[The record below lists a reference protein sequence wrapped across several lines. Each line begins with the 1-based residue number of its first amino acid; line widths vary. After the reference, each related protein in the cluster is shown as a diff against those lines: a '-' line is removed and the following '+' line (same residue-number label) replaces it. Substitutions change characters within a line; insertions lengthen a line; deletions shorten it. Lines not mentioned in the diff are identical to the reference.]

1 MSKRKE
7 TVTEKAVKVEA
18 TKAEAA
24 LRKAINQALKN
35 GGFPKDLIELTKTLP
50 GTPFQ
55 YKEAFAKLSDTDRL
69 NLRKGLKDYANFP
82 VTEFDKLTGAGD
94 GGDGRP
100 TTQANQLISIADTGC
115 TLFHDGDEAYA
126 EIEVKIKNTG
136 HCETWPVRSRGFR
149 QWLQLRYFKEHG
161 GAPNNEALQSARDTI
176 EARARFEGPERKVYR
191 RVATGENGS
200 LYLDLCDPAW
210 RAIEVDAKGWR
221 IVDRPPVPF
230 IRSRTMRELPAP
242 EDGDI
247 DDLRQLLNLATVED
261 FTLAVA
267 WVLAAL
273 RDKGPYPVLV
283 LTGEQGSAKSTCAR
297 MLRALVDPCDAS
309 LRSVPRN
316 EQDLFIAARNS
327 HVLAFD
333 NLSGA
338 VSVWF
343 SDALCQIST
352 GGGYAARKLYT
363 DGEEAVIDAIRPVIL
378 NGIDEVVAR
387 GDLDSRTIILTLS
400 AILEAHRK
408 PEAKLWARFE
418 EARPRILGAL
428 LNALVEG
435 VRRLPDVRLD
445 RLPRMAD
452 FAMWAVACESAIFP
466 EGAFMRAYM
475 GNRDDAIESVIDAN
489 PVASAIRELMEK
501 RASWAGT
508 ATELLTELEG
518 TAGGAVKTGKEW
530 PTSGRSLGNRLHR
543 LSSAL
548 RPVGIEI
555 TRRKSGSK
563 RLITIS
569 RRSEDGRNETS
580 QTSQMSQTPHMA
592 GHDEG
597 HVGGPVGHVGHVE
610 GHDQGHVEPSPGAA
624 GDVWDVWDKKKRPL
638 SGNGKEVPAELP
650 SQRPGEPTAGEAY
663 RRRSDGE

>member
-1 MSKRKE
+1 MSTRKE
-7 TVTEKAVKVEA
+7 AATEKAVKVEA

-24 LRKAINQALKN
+24 LRKATVQIFKN
-35 GGFPKDLIELTKTLP
+35 GGFPKDLIERTREVH

-55 YKEAFAKLSDTDRL
+55 YKEAFAKLSNADRAT
-69 NLRKGLKDYANFP
+69 LRQAFKELADFP
-82 VTEFDKLTGAGD
+82 NGEFDKLTGAGD

-126 EIEVKIKNTG
+126 EIEVKIENTG

-149 QWLQLRYFKEHG
+149 QWLQLRYYKEHG

-176 EARARFEGPERKVYR
+176 EAKARFEGPERKVYR

-230 IRSRTMRELPAP
+230 IRSRTMRELPEP
-242 EDGDI
+242 TRGGHI
-247 DDLRQLLNLATVED
+247 DDLRQLLNDLRQLLNLAADGD
-261 FTLAVA
+261 FILAVA

-273 RDKGPYPVLV
+273 RDEGPYPVLV

-297 MLRALVDPCDAS
+297 MLRALVDPCDAP

-316 EQDLFIAARNS
+316 EQDLFIAARNG

-352 GGGYAARKLYT
+352 GGSYAARKLYT
-363 DGEEAVIDAIRPVIL
+363 DGEEAVIDAKRPVIL

-400 AILEAHRK
+400 AIREEDRK
-408 PEAKLWARFE
+408 PEAKLWARFD

-428 LNALVEG
+428 LDALAEG
-435 VRRLPDVRLD
+435 VRRHPDVKLD

-452 FAMWAVACESAIFP
+452 FATWAVACEPAIFP
-466 EGAFMRAYM
+466 EGAFMRAYT
-475 GNRDDAIESVIDAN
+475 GNRADAVESVIDAS
-489 PVASAIRELMEK
+489 PVASAIRELMQDREP
-501 RASWAGT
+501 WEGT
-508 ATELLTELEG
+508 ATELLRVLEPI
-518 TAGGAVKTGKEW
+518 AGEPVTKGKEW
-530 PTSGRSLGNRLHR
+530 PTNGRSLGNRLNR

-580 QTSQMSQTPHMA
+580 QTSQTSQNA
-592 GHDEG
+592 LY
-597 HVGGPVGHVGHVE
+597 GG
-610 GHDQGHVEPSPGAA
+610 
-624 GDVWDVWDKKKRPL
+624 
-638 SGNGKEVPAELP
+638 
-650 SQRPGEPTAGEAY
+650 T
-663 RRRSDGE
+663 

>member
-7 TVTEKAVKVEA
+7 TATEKAVKVEA

-24 LRKAINQALKN
+24 LRKATVQIFKN
-35 GGFPKDLIELTKTLP
+35 GGFPKDLIERTREVH

-55 YKEAFAKLSDTDRL
+55 YKEAFAKLSNADRAT
-69 NLRKGLKDYANFP
+69 LRQAFKELADFP
-82 VTEFDKLTGAGD
+82 NGEFDKLTGAGD

-100 TTQANQLISIADTGC
+100 TQANQLISIAEGGC
-115 TLFHDGDEAYA
+115 TLFHDSGDAFA
-126 EIEVKIKNTG
+126 EIENAG
-136 HCETWPVRSRGFR
+136 HCETWPVRPGGFR
-149 QWLQLRYFKEHG
+149 EWLQLRYFKEHG
-161 GAPNNEALQSARDTI
+161 GAPNNEALQSAEGTI
-176 EARARFEGPERKVYR
+176 KARARFEGPERKVYR
-191 RVATGENGS
+191 RVGTANGS

-230 IRSRTMRELPAP
+230 IRSRTMRELPEP
-242 EDGDI
+242 TRGGHI
-247 DDLRQLLNLATVED
+247 DDLRQLLNDLRQLLNLAADGD
-261 FTLAVA
+261 FILAVA

-273 RDKGPYPVLV
+273 RDEGPYPVLV

-297 MLRALVDPCDAS
+297 MLRALVDPCQAP

-316 EQDLFIAARNS
+316 EQDLFIAARNG

-333 NLSGA
+333 NLGG
-338 VSVWF
+338 VPTWL
-343 SDALCQIST
+343 SDALCRLST
-352 GGGYAARKLYT
+352 GGGFAARELYT
-363 DGEEAVIDAIRPVIL
+363 DDEEVVISAERPLIL

-387 GDLDSRTIILTLS
+387 GDLADRAIFLTLS
-400 AILEAHRK
+400 AIREADRK

-428 LNALVEG
+428 LDALVEG

-452 FAMWAVACESAIFP
+452 FAKWVVACESAIFP
-466 EGAFMRAYM
+466 DGAFMRAYR

-489 PVASAIRELMEK
+489 PVASAIRELMQSRE
-501 RASWAGT
+501 SWEGT

-518 TAGGAVKTGKEW
+518 TAGGTVTKGKGREW
-530 PTSGRSLGNRLHR
+530 PTSGRSLGRRLNRP
-543 LSSAL
+543 SSAL

-555 TRRKSGSK
+555 DGRKSGSK

-580 QTSQMSQTPHMA
+580 QTSQTSQTPYMA

-650 SQRPGEPTAGEAY
+650 GEPTAGEAY

>member
-7 TVTEKAVKVEA
+7 TATEKAVKVEA

-24 LRKAINQALKN
+24 LRKATVQIFKN
-35 GGFPKDLIELTKTLP
+35 GGFPKDLIERTREVH

-55 YKEAFAKLSDTDRL
+55 YKEAFAKLSNADRAT
-69 NLRKGLKDYANFP
+69 LRQAFKELADFP
-82 VTEFDKLTGAGD
+82 NGEFDKLTGAGD

-100 TTQANQLISIADTGC
+100 TQANQLISIADTGC

-149 QWLQLRYFKEHG
+149 QWLQFRYFKEHG

-176 EARARFEGPERKVYR
+176 EAKARFEGPERKVYR

-230 IRSRTMRELPAP
+230 IRSRTMRELPEP
-242 EDGDI
+242 TRGGHI
-247 DDLRQLLNLATVED
+247 DDLRQLLNDLRQLLNLAADGD
-261 FTLAVA
+261 FILAVA

-297 MLRALVDPCDAS
+297 MLRALVDPCEPP

-316 EQDLFIAARNS
+316 EQDLFIAARNG

-352 GGGYAARKLYT
+352 GGSYAARKLYT
-363 DGEEAVIDAIRPVIL
+363 DGEEAVIDAKRPMIL

-400 AILEAHRK
+400 AIHEADRK
-408 PEAKLWARFE
+408 PEAELRARFD

-428 LNALVEG
+428 LDALVEG
-435 VRRLPDVRLD
+435 VRRHPDVKLD

-452 FAMWAVACESAIFP
+452 FAKWVVACESAIF
-466 EGAFMRAYM
+466 ETGAFMRAYT
-475 GNRDDAIESVIDAN
+475 GNRADAVESVIDAS
-489 PVASAIRELMEK
+489 PVASAIRELMQSRE
-501 RASWAGT
+501 SWEGT
-508 ATELLTELEG
+508 ATELLTVLEPI
-518 TAGGAVKTGKEW
+518 AGEPVTKGRGKGW
-530 PTSGRSLGNRLHR
+530 PANGQVLSRERNRLK
-543 LSSAL
+543 SAL
-548 RPVGIEI
+548 RPAGIEI
-555 TRRKSGSK
+555 TRGEGRN
-563 RLITIS
+563 RQIITIS
-569 RRSEDGRNETS
+569 R
-580 QTSQMSQTPHMA
+580 
-592 GHDEG
+592 
-597 HVGGPVGHVGHVE
+597 
-610 GHDQGHVEPSPGAA
+610 
-624 GDVWDVWDKKKRPL
+624 
-638 SGNGKEVPAELP
+638 
-650 SQRPGEPTAGEAY
+650 
-663 RRRSDGE
+663 

>member
-1 MSKRKE
+1 MSTRKE
-7 TVTEKAVKVEA
+7 ATTAAKA
-18 TKAEAA
+18 KAEGER
-24 LRKAINQALKN
+24 RKRTVQILKN
-35 GGFPKDLIELTKTLP
+35 NGLPTDLIELTKEDH

-55 YKEAFAKLSDTDRL
+55 HKEAFAKLSNADRL
-69 NLRKGLKDYANFP
+69 TLRQAFKELANFP
-82 VTEFDKLTGAGD
+82 NGEFDKLTGAGD

-100 TTQANQLISIADTGC
+100 TTQANQLISIAEGGC
-115 TLFHDGDEAYA
+115 TLFHDGEGTFA
-126 EIEVKIKNTG
+126 EIENTG

-176 EARARFEGPERKVYR
+176 QAKARFEGPERKVYR
-191 RVATGENGS
+191 RVGTANGS

-210 RAIEVDAKGWR
+210 RAIELDAKGWR

-230 IRSRTMRELPAP
+230 TRSRTMLKLPEP
-242 EDGDI
+242 TPGDHI
-247 DDLRQLLNLATVED
+247 DDLRQLLNLAADDD
-261 FTLAVA
+261 FILAVA

-273 RDKGPYPVLV
+273 RDEGPYPVLV

-297 MLRALVDPCDAS
+297 MLRALVDPCEAP

-316 EQDLFIAARNS
+316 EQDLFIAARNG

-333 NLSGA
+333 NLGG
-338 VSVWF
+338 VPTWL
-343 SDALCQIST
+343 SDALCRLST
-352 GGGYAARKLYT
+352 GGGFAARELYT
-363 DGEEAVIDAIRPVIL
+363 DDEEVVISAERPLIL

-387 GDLDSRTIILTLS
+387 GDLADRAIFLTLS
-400 AILEAHRK
+400 AIREADRK
-408 PEAKLWARFE
+408 PEAELWARFE

-475 GNRDDAIESVIDAN
+475 GNRADAVESVIDAN
-489 PVASAIRELMEK
+489 PVASAIRELMQSRE
-501 RASWAGT
+501 SWEGT

-518 TAGGAVKTGKEW
+518 TAGGTVTKGKGREW
-530 PTSGRSLGNRLHR
+530 PTSGRSLGRRLNRPK
-543 LSSAL
+543 SAL

-555 TRRKSGSK
+555 DGRKSGSK

-580 QTSQMSQTPHMA
+580 QTSQTSQTPYMA

-597 HVGGPVGHVGHVE
+597 HVGGPVGHVE

-650 SQRPGEPTAGEAY
+650 GEPTAGEAY

>member
-7 TVTEKAVKVEA
+7 TATEKAVKVEA

-24 LRKAINQALKN
+24 LRKATVQIFKN
-35 GGFPKDLIELTKTLP
+35 GGFPKDLIERTREVH

-55 YKEAFAKLSDTDRL
+55 YKEAFAKLSNADRAT
-69 NLRKGLKDYANFP
+69 LRQAFKELADFP
-82 VTEFDKLTGAGD
+82 NGEFDKLTGAGD

-100 TTQANQLISIADTGC
+100 TTQANQLISIAEGGC
-115 TLFHDGDEAYA
+115 TLFHDGEGTFA
-126 EIEVKIKNTG
+126 EIENTG
-136 HCETWPVRSRGFR
+136 HCETWPVRSLGFR

-176 EARARFEGPERKVYR
+176 QAKARFEGPERKVYR
-191 RVATGENGS
+191 RVGTANGS

-230 IRSRTMRELPAP
+230 TRSRTMRELPEP
-242 EDGDI
+242 TRGGHI
-247 DDLRQLLNLATVED
+247 DDLRQLLNDLRQLLNLAADGD
-261 FTLAVA
+261 FILAVA

-273 RDKGPYPVLV
+273 RDEGPYPVLV
-283 LTGEQGSAKSTCAR
+283 LTGEQGSAKSTCAQ
-297 MLRALVDPCDAS
+297 MLRALVDPCEAP

-316 EQDLFIAARNS
+316 EQDLFIAARNG

-333 NLSGA
+333 NLGG
-338 VSVWF
+338 VPTWL
-343 SDALCQIST
+343 SDALCRLST
-352 GGGYAARKLYT
+352 GGGFAARELYT
-363 DGEEAVIDAIRPVIL
+363 DDEEVVISAERPLIL

-387 GDLDSRTIILTLS
+387 GDLADRAIFLTLS
-400 AILEAHRK
+400 AILEADRK
-408 PEAKLWARFE
+408 PEAELWARFDK
-418 EARPRILGAL
+418 ARPRILGAL

-435 VRRLPDVRLD
+435 VRRHPDVKLD

-475 GNRDDAIESVIDAN
+475 GNRADAVESVIDAN

-518 TAGGAVKTGKEW
+518 TAGGTVTKGKGREW
-530 PTSGRSLGNRLHR
+530 PTSGRSLGRRLNR

-555 TRRKSGSK
+555 DRDRGGRARR
-563 RLITIS
+563 IDIS
-569 RRSEDGRNETS
+569 RQPDKRRNKTS
-580 QTSQMSQTPHMA
+580 QTSQTSRQAP
-592 GHDEG
+592 D
-597 HVGGPVGHVGHVE
+597 
-610 GHDQGHVEPSPGAA
+610 
-624 GDVWDVWDKKKRPL
+624 GDVCDMSAARGDVSDDMSKTPPSATRDVYDVCDKKTRPL

-650 SQRPGEPTAGEAY
+650 SQRPDEPTASEAY
-663 RRRSDGE
+663 RRRSDGD

>member
-1 MSKRKE
+1 MSTRKE
-7 TVTEKAVKVEA
+7 AATEKAVKVEA

-24 LRKAINQALKN
+24 LRKATVQIFKN
-35 GGFPKDLIELTKTLP
+35 GGFPKDLIERTREVH

-55 YKEAFAKLSDTDRL
+55 YKEAFAKLSNADRAT
-69 NLRKGLKDYANFP
+69 LRQAFKELADFP
-82 VTEFDKLTGAGD
+82 NGEFDKLTGAGD

-115 TLFHDGDEAYA
+115 TLFHDGDKAYA
-126 EIEVKIKNTG
+126 EIEVKIENTG
-136 HCETWPVRSRGFR
+136 HCETWPVRSPGFR
-149 QWLQLRYFKEHG
+149 RWLRVRYFDEYG
-161 GAPNNEALQSARDTI
+161 SAPNNEALQSALGTI
-176 EARARFEGPERKVYR
+176 EAKACFKGPERKVYR
-191 RVATGENGS
+191 RVGTANGS

-242 EDGDI
+242 EDGGI
-247 DDLRQLLNLATVED
+247 DDLRQFLNLATGED
-261 FTLAVA
+261 FILAVA

-297 MLRALVDPCDAS
+297 MLRALVDPCEAP

-316 EQDLFIAARNS
+316 EQDLFIAARNG

-338 VSVWF
+338 VPVWF

-363 DGEEAVIDAIRPVIL
+363 DGEEAVIDAKRPVIL

-387 GDLDSRTIILTLS
+387 GDLDSRTITLTLS
-400 AILEAHRK
+400 AIHEADRK
-408 PEAKLWARFE
+408 PEAELWARFD

-428 LNALVEG
+428 LNALAEG
-435 VRRLPDVRLD
+435 VRRHPDVKLD

-452 FAMWAVACESAIFP
+452 FAKWAVACESAIF
-466 EGAFMRAYM
+466 EAGAFMRAYT
-475 GNRDDAIESVIDAN
+475 GNRADAVESVIDAS
-489 PVASAIRELMEK
+489 PVASAIRELMQDREP
-501 RASWAGT
+501 WEGT
-508 ATELLTELEG
+508 ATELLTELEPI
-518 TAGGAVKTGKEW
+518 AGEPVTKGRGKGW
-530 PTSGRSLGNRLHR
+530 PANGQVLSRERHR
-543 LSSAL
+543 LTSAL
-548 RPVGIEI
+548 RPAGIEI
-555 TRRKSGSK
+555 TRGEGRN
-563 RLITIS
+563 RRIITIS
-569 RRSEDGRNETS
+569 RQPENRRNFPS
-580 QTSQMSQTPHMA
+580 HPSHPSH
-592 GHDEG
+592 
-597 HVGGPVGHVGHVE
+597 
-610 GHDQGHVEPSPGAA
+610 PSPQAGSAARGASGRDGI
-624 GDVWDVWDKKKRPL
+624 GDGIGDAKKASGDGCDANDAISRPL
-638 SGNGKEVPAELP
+638 SGNGKKVPAE
-650 SQRPGEPTAGEAY
+650 SPGEPTAGEAY

>member
-1 MSKRKE
+1 MSTRKE
-7 TVTEKAVKVEA
+7 AATEKAVKVEA

-24 LRKAINQALKN
+24 LRKAAIQALKN
-35 GGFPKDLIELTKTLP
+35 AGLPKDLTESTKTVH

-55 YKEAFAKLSDTDRL
+55 HKEAFAKLSNADRAT
-69 NLRKGLKDYANFP
+69 LRQAFKELADFP
-82 VTEFDKLTGAGD
+82 NGEFDKLTGAGD

-100 TTQANQLISIADTGC
+100 TQANQLISIADTGC

-126 EIEVKIKNTG
+126 EIEVKIENTG
-136 HCETWPVRSRGFR
+136 HCETWPVRSPGFCR
-149 QWLQLRYFKEHG
+149 WLRVRYFDEYDS
-161 GAPNNEALQSARDTI
+161 APNNEALQSALGTI
-176 EARARFEGPERKVYR
+176 EAKACFKGPERKVYR

-242 EDGDI
+242 EDGGI
-247 DDLRQLLNLATVED
+247 DNLRQLLNLATGED
-261 FTLAVA
+261 FILAVA

-297 MLRALVDPCDAS
+297 MLRALVDPCEAP

-363 DGEEAVIDAIRPVIL
+363 DGEEAVIDAKRPVIL

-400 AILEAHRK
+400 AIHEADRK
-408 PEAKLWARFE
+408 PEAELWARFD

-428 LNALVEG
+428 LDALAEG
-435 VRRLPDVRLD
+435 IRRLPDVRLD
-445 RLPRMAD
+445 SYLRMAD
-452 FAMWAVACESAIFP
+452 FEKWVTACEPAIFP
-466 EGAFMRAYM
+466 DGAFMPAYRH
-475 GNRDDAIESVIDAN
+475 NRGDAIESVIDAS
-489 PVASAIRELMEK
+489 PVASAIRELMQDREP
-501 RASWAGT
+501 WEGT
-508 ATELLTELEG
+508 ATELLTVLEPI
-518 TAGGAVKTGKEW
+518 AGESVTKGKGKDW
-530 PTSGRSLGNRLHR
+530 PANGRSLGNRLHW

-555 TRRKSGSK
+555 ARRKSGSK

-569 RRSEDGRNETS
+569 RQSEDGRNETS
-580 QTSQMSQTPHMA
+580 QTSQTPYMA
-592 GHDEG
+592 
-597 HVGGPVGHVGHVE
+597 
-610 GHDQGHVEPSPGAA
+610 
-624 GDVWDVWDKKKRPL
+624 R
-638 SGNGKEVPAELP
+638 
-650 SQRPGEPTAGEAY
+650 T
-663 RRRSDGE
+663 

>member
-7 TVTEKAVKVEA
+7 TATEKAVKVEA

-24 LRKAINQALKN
+24 LRKAAIRILKDASL
-35 GGFPKDLIELTKTLP
+35 PEDLIERTKTLH

-55 YKEAFAKLSDTDRL
+55 YKEAFAKLSNADRAT
-69 NLRKGLKDYANFP
+69 LRQAFKELADFP
-82 VTEFDKLTGAGD
+82 NGEFDKLTGAGD

-100 TTQANQLISIADTGC
+100 TQANQLISIADTGC
-115 TLFHDGDEAYA
+115 TLFHDGDKAYA
-126 EIEVKIKNTG
+126 EIEVKIENTG
-136 HCETWPVRSRGFR
+136 HCETWPVRSPGFR
-149 QWLQLRYFKEHG
+149 RWLQLRYFKEHG

-176 EARARFEGPERKVYR
+176 EAKARFEGPERKVYR
-191 RVATGENGS
+191 RVGTANGS

-230 IRSRTMRELPAP
+230 TRSRTMLKLPEP
-242 EDGDI
+242 TPGDHI
-247 DDLRQLLNLATVED
+247 DDLRQLLNLAADDD

-297 MLRALVDPCDAS
+297 MLRALVDPCKAP

-316 EQDLFIAARNS
+316 EQDLFIAARNG

-333 NLSGA
+333 NLGG
-338 VSVWF
+338 VPTWL
-343 SDALCQIST
+343 SDALCRLST
-352 GGGYAARKLYT
+352 DGSFAARELYT
-363 DGEEAVIDAIRPVIL
+363 DDEEVVISAERPLIL

-387 GDLDSRTIILTLS
+387 GDLADRAIFLTLS
-400 AILEAHRK
+400 AILEEDRK
-408 PEAKLWARFE
+408 PEAVLWARFD

-428 LNALVEG
+428 LDALVEG
-435 VRRLPDVRLD
+435 VRRHPDVKLD

-452 FAMWAVACESAIFP
+452 FAKWVVACESAIF
-466 EGAFMRAYM
+466 EAGAFMRAYT
-475 GNRDDAIESVIDAN
+475 GNRADAIESVIDAN

-518 TAGGAVKTGKEW
+518 TAGGAVTKGKGREW
-530 PTSGRSLGNRLHR
+530 PTSGRSLGRRLNR

-555 TRRKSGSK
+555 DREREG
-563 RLITIS
+563 RARGIVIS
-569 RRSEDGRNETS
+569 RQPDKRRNKTS
-580 QTSQMSQTPHMA
+580 QTSRQAP
-592 GHDEG
+592 D
-597 HVGGPVGHVGHVE
+597 
-610 GHDQGHVEPSPGAA
+610 
-624 GDVWDVWDKKKRPL
+624 GDVCDMSAARGDVSDDMSKTPPSATRDVYDVCDKKTRPL
-638 SGNGKEVPAELP
+638 SGNGKEVPAE
-650 SQRPGEPTAGEAY
+650 SPGEPTAGEAY

>member
-1 MSKRKE
+1 MSTRKE
-7 TVTEKAVKVEA
+7 A
-18 TKAEAA
+18 TTAAKAEGR
-24 LRKAINQALKN
+24 LRKAAIQIFKNIGLPNDTIESTKEDHGTLLQHKKAL
-35 GGFPKDLIELTKTLP
+35 
-50 GTPFQ
+50 
-55 YKEAFAKLSDTDRL
+55 AKLSDADRL
-69 NLRKGLKDYANFP
+69 TLRQAFKDLANFP
-82 VTEFDKLTGAGD
+82 VTEFDRLTGAGD

-100 TTQANQLISIADTGC
+100 TQANQLISIAEGGC
-115 TLFHDGDEAYA
+115 TLFHDGEGTFA
-126 EIEVKIKNTG
+126 EIENTG

-176 EARARFEGPERKVYR
+176 EAKARFEGPERKVYR

-230 IRSRTMRELPAP
+230 IRSRTMLKLPEP
-242 EDGDI
+242 TRDGHI
-247 DDLRQLLNLATVED
+247 DDLLQLLNLAADDD
-261 FTLAVA
+261 FILAVA

-273 RDKGPYPVLV
+273 RDEGPYPVLV

-297 MLRALVDPCDAS
+297 MLRALVDPCEPP

-316 EQDLFIAARNS
+316 EQDLFIAARNG

-333 NLSGA
+333 NLGG
-338 VSVWF
+338 VPTWL
-343 SDALCQIST
+343 SDALCRLST
-352 GGGYAARKLYT
+352 GGGFAARELYT
-363 DGEEAVIDAIRPVIL
+363 DDEEVVISAERPLIL

-387 GDLDSRTIILTLS
+387 GDLADRAIFLTLS
-400 AILEAHRK
+400 AIREAARK
-408 PEAKLWARFE
+408 TEAELRARFD

-452 FAMWAVACESAIFP
+452 FAMWAVACESAIF
-466 EGAFMRAYM
+466 EAGAFMRAYT
-475 GNRDDAIESVIDAN
+475 GNRADAVESVIDAS
-489 PVASAIRELMEK
+489 PVASTIRELMQDREPWK
-501 RASWAGT
+501 GT
-508 ATELLTELEG
+508 ATELLRVLEPI
-518 TAGGAVKTGKEW
+518 AGEPVTKGKEW
-530 PTSGRSLGNRLHR
+530 PTNGRSLGNRLNR

-569 RRSEDGRNETS
+569 RRSEDGRN
-580 QTSQMSQTPHMA
+580 
-592 GHDEG
+592 
-597 HVGGPVGHVGHVE
+597 
-610 GHDQGHVEPSPGAA
+610 
-624 GDVWDVWDKKKRPL
+624 
-638 SGNGKEVPAELP
+638 
-650 SQRPGEPTAGEAY
+650 
-663 RRRSDGE
+663 

>member
-1 MSKRKE
+1 MSKRE
-7 TVTEKAVKVEA
+7 QSAAEKAVKVEA

-24 LRKAINQALKN
+24 LRKAMVQIFKN
-35 GGFPKDLIELTKTLP
+35 GGFPKDLIERTKTLP

-69 NLRKGLKDYANFP
+69 NLRQAFKDLANFP

-115 TLFHDGDEAYA
+115 TLFHDGEDAFA

-136 HCETWPVRSRGFR
+136 HCETWPVRSPGFR
-149 QWLQLRYFKEHG
+149 RWLRVRYFDEYG
-161 GAPNNEALQSARDTI
+161 SAPNNEALQSALGTI
-176 EARARFEGPERKVYR
+176 EAKACFKGPERKVYR

-242 EDGDI
+242 EDGGI
-247 DDLRQLLNLATVED
+247 DDLRQLLNLATGED
-261 FTLAVA
+261 FILAVA

-273 RDKGPYPVLV
+273 RDEGPYPVLV

-297 MLRALVDPCDAS
+297 MLRALVDPCEAP

-400 AILEAHRK
+400 AIHDADRK
-408 PEAKLWARFE
+408 PEGELWARFK

-428 LNALVEG
+428 LGALAEG
-435 VRRLPDVRLD
+435 IRRLPDVRLD
-445 RLPRMAD
+445 SYLRMAD
-452 FAMWAVACESAIFP
+452 FEKWAVACEPAIFP
-466 EGAFMRAYM
+466 DGAFMPAYRH
-475 GNRDDAIESVIDAN
+475 NRDDAIESVIDAS
-489 PVASAIRELMEK
+489 PVASAVRELMQG
-501 RASWAGT
+501 RADWTGT
-508 ATELLTELEG
+508 AAELLTELEG

-530 PTSGRSLGNRLHR
+530 PTSGRSLGRRLNR

-555 TRRKSGSK
+555 DREREGRARR
-563 RLITIS
+563 IVIS
-569 RRSEDGRNETS
+569 RQPDKRRNKTS
-580 QTSQMSQTPHMA
+580 QTSQTSRQAP
-592 GHDEG
+592 D
-597 HVGGPVGHVGHVE
+597 
-610 GHDQGHVEPSPGAA
+610 
-624 GDVWDVWDKKKRPL
+624 GDVCDMSAARGDVSDDMSKPPPSATRDVYDVYDKKKRPL
-638 SGNGKEVPAELP
+638 SGNGKEEPAELP
-650 SQRPGEPTAGEAY
+650 SQRPDEPTAGDAY

>member
-1 MSKRKE
+1 MSTRKE
-7 TVTEKAVKVEA
+7 AATVKAVKVEA

-24 LRKAINQALKN
+24 RRKAAVQALKN
-35 GGFPKDLIELTKTLP
+35 AGLPEDLIERTKEVH

-55 YKEAFAKLSDTDRL
+55 HSEAFAKLSNADRL
-69 NLRKGLKDYANFP
+69 TLRQAFKDLANFP
-82 VTEFDKLTGAGD
+82 VTEFDRLTGAGD

-100 TTQANQLISIADTGC
+100 TQANQLISIAEGGC
-115 TLFHDGDEAYA
+115 TLFHDGEGTFA
-126 EIEVKIKNTG
+126 EIENTG

-176 EARARFEGPERKVYR
+176 EAKARFEGPERKVYR
-191 RVATGENGS
+191 RVGTANGS

-230 IRSRTMRELPAP
+230 TRSRTMLKLPEP
-242 EDGDI
+242 TPGDHI
-247 DDLRQLLNLATVED
+247 DDLRQLLNLAADDD
-261 FTLAVA
+261 FILAVA

-273 RDKGPYPVLV
+273 RDEGPYPVLV

-297 MLRALVDPCDAS
+297 MLRALVDPCEAP

-333 NLSGA
+333 NLGG
-338 VSVWF
+338 VPTWL
-343 SDALCQIST
+343 SDALCRLST
-352 GGGYAARKLYT
+352 DGSFAARELYT
-363 DGEEAVIDAIRPVIL
+363 DDEEVVISAERPLIL

-387 GDLDSRTIILTLS
+387 GDLADRAIFLTLS
-400 AILEAHRK
+400 AIREADRK
-408 PEAKLWARFE
+408 PEAELWARFD

-435 VRRLPDVRLD
+435 VRRHPDVKLD

-452 FAMWAVACESAIFP
+452 FAKWVVACESAIF
-466 EGAFMRAYM
+466 ETGAFIGAYT
-475 GNRDDAIESVIDAN
+475 GNRADAVESVIDAS
-489 PVASAIRELMEK
+489 PVASAIRELMQDREP
-501 RASWAGT
+501 WEGT
-508 ATELLTELEG
+508 ATELLTVLEPI
-518 TAGGAVKTGKEW
+518 AGESVTKGKGKDW
-530 PTSGRSLGNRLHR
+530 PANGRSLGNRVNR

-580 QTSQMSQTPHMA
+580 QTSQTPYMA
-592 GHDEG
+592 GHVEG

-638 SGNGKEVPAELP
+638 SGNGKEVPAE
-650 SQRPGEPTAGEAY
+650 SPGEPTAGEAY

>member
-1 MSKRKE
+1 MSTRKE
-7 TVTEKAVKVEA
+7 AATEKAVKVEA

-24 LRKAINQALKN
+24 LRKAAIRILKDASL
-35 GGFPKDLIELTKTLP
+35 PEDLIERTKTLP

-69 NLRKGLKDYANFP
+69 NLRQAFKDLANFP
-82 VTEFDKLTGAGD
+82 VTAFDKLTGAGD
-94 GGDGRP
+94 GGNGRP
-100 TTQANQLISIADTGC
+100 TQANQLISIAEGGC

-126 EIEVKIKNTG
+126 VIENAG
-136 HCETWPVRSRGFR
+136 HCETWLVRSRGFR
-149 QWLQLRYFKEHG
+149 EWLQLRYFKEHG
-161 GAPNNEALQSARDTI
+161 GAPNNEALQSAEGTI
-176 EARARFEGPERKVYR
+176 KARARFEGPERKVYR

-230 IRSRTMRELPAP
+230 IRSRTMRELPEP
-242 EDGDI
+242 TRGGHI
-247 DDLRQLLNLATVED
+247 DDLRQLLNLAADGD
-261 FTLAVA
+261 FILAVA

-273 RDKGPYPVLV
+273 RDEGPYPVLV

-297 MLRALVDPCDAS
+297 MLRAFVDPCKPP

-316 EQDLFIAARNS
+316 EQDLFIAARNG

-352 GGGYAARKLYT
+352 GGSYAARKLYT
-363 DGEEAVIDAIRPVIL
+363 DGEEAVIDAKRPVIL

-400 AILEAHRK
+400 AIREEDRK
-408 PEAKLWARFE
+408 PEAKLWERFD

-428 LNALVEG
+428 LDALAEG
-435 VRRLPDVRLD
+435 VRRHPDVKLD

-475 GNRDDAIESVIDAN
+475 GNRADAVESVIDAN
-489 PVASAIRELMEK
+489 PVASAIRELMQDRE
-501 RASWAGT
+501 SWEGT
-508 ATELLTELEG
+508 ATELLRVLEPI
-518 TAGGAVKTGKEW
+518 AGEPVTKGKEW
-530 PTSGRSLGNRLHR
+530 PTNGQVLSRRLNRPK
-543 LSSAL
+543 SAL
-548 RPVGIEI
+548 RPAGIEI
-555 TRRKSGSK
+555 TGGDGRKRRI
-563 RLITIS
+563 ITIS
-569 RRSEDGRNETS
+569 RRAEDGRNFPS
-580 QTSQMSQTPHMA
+580 HPSH
-592 GHDEG
+592 
-597 HVGGPVGHVGHVE
+597 
-610 GHDQGHVEPSPGAA
+610 PSPQAESAARGASGRDGI
-624 GDVWDVWDKKKRPL
+624 GDGIGDAKKASGDGCDANDAISRPL
-638 SGNGKEVPAELP
+638 SGNGKEVPAEP
-650 SQRPGEPTAGEAY
+650 PGEPTAGDAY
-663 RRRSDGE
+663 RRLSDGE

>member
-1 MSKRKE
+1 MSTRKE
-7 TVTEKAVKVEA
+7 AATEKAVKVEA

-24 LRKAINQALKN
+24 LRKATVQIFKN
-35 GGFPKDLIELTKTLP
+35 GGFPKDLIERTREVH

-55 YKEAFAKLSDTDRL
+55 YKEAFAKLSNADRAT
-69 NLRKGLKDYANFP
+69 LRQAFKELADFP
-82 VTEFDKLTGAGD
+82 NGEFDKLTGAGD

-115 TLFHDGDEAYA
+115 TLFHDGDKAYA
-126 EIEVKIKNTG
+126 EIEVKIENTG
-136 HCETWPVRSRGFR
+136 HCETWPVRSPGFR
-149 QWLQLRYFKEHG
+149 RWLRVRYFDEYG
-161 GAPNNEALQSARDTI
+161 SAPNNEALQSALGTI
-176 EARARFEGPERKVYR
+176 EAKACFKGPERKVYR

-242 EDGDI
+242 EDGGI
-247 DDLRQLLNLATVED
+247 EDLRQLLNLAADGD
-261 FTLAVA
+261 FILAVA

-273 RDKGPYPVLV
+273 RDEGPYPVLV

-297 MLRALVDPCDAS
+297 MLRAFVDPCEAP

-316 EQDLFIAARNS
+316 EQDLFIAARNG

-338 VSVWF
+338 VPAWLSN
-343 SDALCQIST
+343 ALCQLST
-352 GGGYAARKLYT
+352 DGGFAARKLYT
-363 DGEEAVIDAIRPVIL
+363 DGEEVVISAERPLIL

-387 GDLDSRTIILTLS
+387 GDLADRAIFLTLS
-400 AILEAHRK
+400 AIREADRK
-408 PEAKLWARFE
+408 PEAELWARFD

-428 LNALVEG
+428 LNALAEG
-435 VRRLPDVRLD
+435 VRRHPDVKLD

-452 FAMWAVACESAIFP
+452 FAKWAVACESAIF
-466 EGAFMRAYM
+466 EAGAFMRAYT
-475 GNRDDAIESVIDAN
+475 GNRADAIESVIDAN

-518 TAGGAVKTGKEW
+518 TAGGAVTKGNGKEW
-530 PTSGRSLGNRLHR
+530 PTSGRSLGRRLNW

-555 TRRKSGSK
+555 DREREGRARR
-563 RLITIS
+563 IVIS
-569 RRSEDGRNETS
+569 RQPDKRRNKTS
-580 QTSQMSQTPHMA
+580 QTSQTSRQAP
-592 GHDEG
+592 D
-597 HVGGPVGHVGHVE
+597 
-610 GHDQGHVEPSPGAA
+610 
-624 GDVWDVWDKKKRPL
+624 GDVCDMSAARGDVSDDMSKTPPSATRDVYDVCDKKTRPM
-638 SGNGKEVPAELP
+638 SGNGKEVPAE
-650 SQRPGEPTAGEAY
+650 SPGEPTAGEDY
-663 RRRSDGE
+663 RRVKGGE

>member
-1 MSKRKE
+1 MSKRE
-7 TVTEKAVKVEA
+7 QSATAAKA
-18 TKAEAA
+18 KAEGR
-24 LRKAINQALKN
+24 LRKAAVQIFKN
-35 GGFPKDLIELTKTLP
+35 VGLPEDLIERTKEVH

-55 YKEAFAKLSDTDRL
+55 YKEVFAKLSNADRL
-69 NLRKGLKDYANFP
+69 TLRQAFKEKELADFP
-82 VTEFDKLTGAGD
+82 VGAFDKLTGAGD
-94 GGDGRP
+94 GENGRP
-100 TTQANQLISIADTGC
+100 TQANQLISIAEGGC
-115 TLFHDGDEAYA
+115 TLFHDGEDAFA
-126 EIEVKIKNTG
+126 EIENAG

-149 QWLQLRYFKEHG
+149 HWLQLRYFDEHG

-176 EARARFEGPERKVYR
+176 EAKARFKGQERKVYR
-191 RVATGENGS
+191 RVATVNGS

-230 IRSRTMRELPAP
+230 IRSRTMLKLPEP
-242 EDGDI
+242 TRGGHI
-247 DDLRQLLNLATVED
+247 DDLRQLLNLAADGD
-261 FTLAVA
+261 FILAVA

-273 RDKGPYPVLV
+273 RDEGPYPVLV

-297 MLRALVDPCDAS
+297 MLRALVDPCEAP

-316 EQDLFIAARNS
+316 EQDLFIAARNG

-338 VSVWF
+338 VSGWF
-343 SDALCQIST
+343 SDALCRLST

-363 DGEEAVIDAIRPVIL
+363 DGEEVVISAERPLIL

-387 GDLDSRTIILTLS
+387 GDLTDRAIFLTLS
-400 AILEAHRK
+400 AIREADRK
-408 PEAKLWARFE
+408 PEAELWARFE

-428 LNALVEG
+428 LDALAEG
-435 VRRLPDVRLD
+435 VRRHPDVKLD

-452 FAMWAVACESAIFP
+452 FAKWAVACESAIFE

-475 GNRDDAIESVIDAN
+475 GNRDDAIESVIDAS
-489 PVASAIRELMEK
+489 PVASAIRELMQDREP
-501 RASWAGT
+501 WEGT
-508 ATELLTELEG
+508 AAGLLAKLEG

-530 PTSGRSLGNRLHR
+530 PADASSLSRRLKR

-555 TRRKSGSK
+555 ARERDGRHRR
-563 RLITIS
+563 IVIS
-569 RRSEDGRNETS
+569 RRAENGREMPS
-580 QTSQMSQTPHMA
+580 LPSL
-592 GHDEG
+592 
-597 HVGGPVGHVGHVE
+597 
-610 GHDQGHVEPSPGAA
+610 PSPQEESAARGASG
-624 GDVWDVWDKKKRPL
+624 GDGIGDAIDAKKASRDANDANDGISRPL

-650 SQRPGEPTAGEAY
+650 SQPPGEPTAGDAY
-663 RRRSDGE
+663 RSGKDGE

>member
-1 MSKRKE
+1 MSTRKE
-7 TVTEKAVKVEA
+7 ATTAAKA
-18 TKAEAA
+18 KAEGER
-24 LRKAINQALKN
+24 RKRTVQILKN
-35 GGFPKDLIELTKTLP
+35 NGLPNLIELTKEDHGTLL
-50 GTPFQ
+50 Q
-55 YKEAFAKLSDTDRL
+55 HKKAFAKLSNADRL
-69 NLRKGLKDYANFP
+69 TLRQAFKELANFP

-100 TTQANQLISIADTGC
+100 TQANQLISIAEGGC
-115 TLFHDGDEAYA
+115 TLFHDSGDAFA
-126 EIEVKIKNTG
+126 EIENAG
-136 HCETWPVRSRGFR
+136 HCETWPVRSLGFR
-149 QWLQLRYFKEHG
+149 QWLQLRYFKEQHG
-161 GAPNNEALQSARDTI
+161 GAPNNEALKSARDTI

-230 IRSRTMRELPAP
+230 IRSRTMRQLPAP
-242 EDGDI
+242 EDGGI
-247 DDLRQLLNLATVED
+247 DDLRQLLNLAADGD
-261 FTLAVA
+261 FILAVA

-273 RDKGPYPVLV
+273 RDEGPYPVLV

-297 MLRALVDPCDAS
+297 MLRALVDPCEPP

-316 EQDLFIAARNS
+316 EQDLFIAARNG

-333 NLSGA
+333 NLGG
-338 VSVWF
+338 VPTWL
-343 SDALCQIST
+343 SDALCRLST
-352 GGGYAARKLYT
+352 GGGFAARELYT
-363 DGEEAVIDAIRPVIL
+363 DDEEVVISAERPLIL

-387 GDLDSRTIILTLS
+387 GDLADRAIFLTLS
-400 AILEAHRK
+400 AILEEDRK
-408 PEAKLWARFE
+408 PEAELWARFD

-435 VRRLPDVRLD
+435 VRRHPDVKLD

-452 FAMWAVACESAIFP
+452 FAKWVVACESAIF
-466 EGAFMRAYM
+466 EAGAFIGAYT
-475 GNRDDAIESVIDAN
+475 GNRADAIESVIDAN

-518 TAGGAVKTGKEW
+518 TAGGTVTKGKGREW
-530 PTSGRSLGNRLHR
+530 PTSGRSLGRRLNR

-555 TRRKSGSK
+555 DRDRGGRARR
-563 RLITIS
+563 IDIS
-569 RRSEDGRNETS
+569 RQPDKRRNKTS
-580 QTSQMSQTPHMA
+580 QTSQTSRQAP
-592 GHDEG
+592 D
-597 HVGGPVGHVGHVE
+597 
-610 GHDQGHVEPSPGAA
+610 
-624 GDVWDVWDKKKRPL
+624 GDVCDMSAARGDVSDDMSKTPPSATRDVYDVCDKKTRPL
-638 SGNGKEVPAELP
+638 SGNGKEVPAE
-650 SQRPGEPTAGEAY
+650 SPGEPTAGEAY